1 MGFQNNNITNN
12 PCKVNR
18 YLWWINLQNR
28 NLTFRIFVIRIVV
41 DSEWL
46 MCRNEACWLV
56 RLVLENG
63 RHLLLWLLRHV
74 LAWPYWQLGLA
85 LTPQVVVRNRKPK
98 KKRKKHNIRAHL
110 LFSLIVSISELILIY
125 CFDLIVSAL
134 PQSFCSEMNNKI
146 EDNLPHHHV
155 GRISSNLACHRLRSS
170 TAWSRGGAW
179 LYPDCGLWR
188 MGWCQV
194 GSSHLPSR
202 ALSHDPERDHP
213 AVRSWSP
220 PWVSNRGLIEYSI
233 WK

>member
-1 MGFQNNNITNN
+1 M
-12 PCKVNR
+12 
-18 YLWWINLQNR
+18 INVPKWGLLAR
-28 NLTFRIFVIRIVV
+28 P
-41 DSEWL
+41 
-46 MCRNEACWLV
+46 ACTWK
-56 RLVLENG
+56 R
-63 RHLLLWLLRHV
+63 
-74 LAWPYWQLGLA
+74 ATSLA
-85 LTPQVVVRNRKPK
+85 LAVETCFSLALLAAWAGSHSSGCCPESETE

-125 CFDLIVSAL
+125 CFDSIVSAL

-155 GRISSNLACHRLRSS
+155 GRISSNFACHRLRSS

-194 GSSHLPSR
+194 GSSHLSSR
-202 ALSHDPERDHP
+202 ALSLDPERDHP